1 MSENFSGAL
10 IMTICMSAF
19 VLNDAFVR
27 LAGDSLPLAQILFIR
42 GLITTA
48 VLLSFAIYGGVFS
61 LTISKKD
68 KWRIFFRSI
77 AEGFT
82 AYFFLTAVMNMPFA
96 NVTAILQILPMTVTL
111 AAAFFFKEK
120 VGVFRSLLIIFGF
133 LGVILIINP
142 SADGFNLYA
151 IYALIAVVLIT
162 TRDLITRKLS
172 SEVPAILPTV
182 SASIGVLLFSVILLI
197 NTPLQPLNSQNSLFM
212 LAMVAIHLGAK
223 TIAFTGV
230 DPLNPVYFFENDFTL
245 ISHIISALA
254 STDPWLGEWDGV
266 NERIPLLHRS
276 TAHRTLSMFPFII
289 SGRSAVGD
297 PERLLTMR
305 RGLEFFLSLAN
316 YSSIDVGYFGT
327 SSFMDELGIEKYG

>member
-10 IMTICMSAF
+10 IMTVCMSAF

-68 KWRIFFRSI
+68 KWRIFFRST

-111 AAAFFFKEK
+111 AAAFVFKEK

-133 LGVILIINP
+133 LGVVLIINP

-197 NTPLQPLNSQNSLFM
+197 NTPLQPLNLQNSLFIFLADFFIIFGYYTAVLVMRIGEISFISPFSYTAIFFALILGLVFFDEKPDIIAFLGIVIVM
-212 LAMVAIHLGAK
+212 LAGIVLMMRNSSVQK
-223 TIAFTGV
+223 TT
-230 DPLNPVYFFENDFTL
+230 
-245 ISHIISALA
+245 
-254 STDPWLGEWDGV
+254 
-266 NERIPLLHRS
+266 
-276 TAHRTLSMFPFII
+276 
-289 SGRSAVGD
+289 
-297 PERLLTMR
+297 
-305 RGLEFFLSLAN
+305 
-316 YSSIDVGYFGT
+316 
-327 SSFMDELGIEKYG
+327 EK